1 MLARILKN
9 SFMLPL
15 MALFAI
21 FIILSVSSRYFLDFD
36 NLNAVLRQ
44 SSIDAL
50 LAFGMTLVILTGG
63 IDLSVGAVSA
73 LVGTIFAGMVANSL
87 PQGVALLLAL
97 VFAGIIG
104 LCNGLVV
111 TRLQLP
117 SIVVTLAMMLIA
129 RGIALVYTGGYPI
142 SGLPDSFRII
152 GSKSFPFL
160 IAISTFMVIWYFLTQ
175 TRAGKYLYAIGDNE
189 TAVLYS
195 GIDINKYK
203 RMAYILCS
211 LCAGIG
217 GIVLASRTGSGQPN
231 SADGFELTAIAAVV
245 LGGTLIT
252 GGRGSV
258 LGTLIGALTLG
269 LINNGLNLL
278 GINPF
283 AQQIVKGF
291 IILLAISISAL
302 KTKTKY

>member
-1 MLARILKN
+1 MFSRILKN
-9 SFMLPL
+9 SYILPL
-15 MALFAI
+15 LALLMI
-21 FIILSVSSRYFLDFD
+21 FLVLSFLSEHFLDFK

-44 SSIDAL
+44 SSIYAL
-50 LAFGMTLVILTGG
+50 LAFGMTIVILTGG

-73 LVGTIFAGMVANSL
+73 LIGTLFAGMVASSM
-87 PQGVALLLAL
+87 PPGMAAVIALGLA
-97 VFAGIIG
+97 AIIG
-104 LCNGLVV
+104 LCNGLIV
-111 TRLQLP
+111 TQLQLP

-142 SGLPDSFRII
+142 SGLPDSFRMI
-152 GSKSFPFL
+152 GTKGFPFL
-160 IAISTFMVIWYFLTQ
+160 IAITTFMLLWYFLTQ

-195 GIDINKYK
+195 GININKYK
-203 RMAYILCS
+203 RLAYILCS

-231 SADGFELTAIAAVV
+231 SANGFELTAIAAVV

-252 GGRGSV
+252 GGKGSL

-269 LINNGLNLL
+269 FINNGLNLL

-283 AQQIVKGF
+283 AQQIVKGV
-291 IILLAISISAL
+291 IILLAISASAL
-302 KTKTKY
+302 RTKIKY